1 MRVKGMSVVP
11 VGAVPLSGILLALG
25 GSVVFSVNDVAIKFL
40 SGAYPLH
47 QVVLVRAVIGLI
59 FLVLL
64 IAATGGNWRQL
75 RTRRPRTHLLR
86 VVIVVTSNASYFL
99 GLAALP
105 LADAVAMAFVAPV
118 FITLLSI
125 VMLKEK
131 VGPHRWAAVAA
142 GLIGTFVMMRPGQG
156 AIQPAA
162 ILILISA
169 ACYALS
175 QLLARGMRE
184 TESAIALSFYI
195 QVGFLVTSSAMGL
208 WAGDGHMAG
217 SGDAS
222 LAFLLRA
229 WVWPPMQDWPAFLAT
244 GLAVAVGSLM
254 IAQAYRT
261 LEAAVV
267 APFEYAAI
275 PMAILWGVVVFGTFP
290 DPQGLLGMVLI
301 VGAGLYTLWREAV
314 RGRMR

>member
-1 MRVKGMSVVP
+1 MSVVT
-11 VGAVPLSGILLALG
+11 VGPVPLVGILLALG
-25 GSVVFSVNDVAIKFL
+25 GSLVFSINDMAIKFL
-40 SGAYPLH
+40 SGGYPLH
-47 QVVLVRAVIGLI
+47 QVVLVRAIIGLV
-59 FLVLL
+59 FLTVLISL
-64 IAATGGNWRQL
+64 TGRNWRQL

-86 VVIVVTSNASYFL
+86 VMVVVTSNATYFL

-125 VMLKEK
+125 VMLREK

-142 GLIGTFVMMRPGQG
+142 GLIGTFIMMRPGQDG
-156 AIQPAA
+156 IQPAA

-169 ACYALS
+169 LCYALG
-175 QLLARGMRE
+175 QLMARGMRE

-195 QVGFLVTSSAMGL
+195 QVGFLVTSAGMGL

-217 SGDAS
+217 SADPS
-222 LAFLLRA
+222 LTFLLRA
-229 WVWPPMQDWPAFLAT
+229 WVMPPVSDWPIFLAT

-267 APFEYAAI
+267 APFEYAAV
-275 PMAILWGVVVFGTFP
+275 PMALLWGVLVFGTFP
-290 DPQGLLGMVLI
+290 DTQGLIGMALI
-301 VGAGLYTLWREAV
+301 VGAGLYTLWRETIRRQAA
-314 RGRMR
+314 

>member
-1 MRVKGMSVVP
+1 MSVVT
-11 VGAVPLSGILLALG
+11 VGPVPLVGILLALG
-25 GSVVFSVNDVAIKFL
+25 GSLVFSINDMAIKFL
-40 SGAYPLH
+40 SGGYPLH
-47 QVVLVRAVIGLI
+47 QVVLVRAIIGLV
-59 FLVLL
+59 FLTVLISL
-64 IAATGGNWRQL
+64 TGRNWRQL

-86 VVIVVTSNASYFL
+86 VMVVVTSNATYFL

-125 VMLKEK
+125 VMLREK

-142 GLIGTFVMMRPGQG
+142 GLIGTFIMMRPGQDG
-156 AIQPAA
+156 IQPAA

-169 ACYALS
+169 LCYALG
-175 QLLARGMRE
+175 QLMARGMRE

-195 QVGFLVTSSAMGL
+195 QVGFLVTSAAMGL

-217 SGDAS
+217 SADPS
-222 LAFLLRA
+222 LTFLLRA
-229 WVWPPMQDWPAFLAT
+229 WVMPPVSDWPIFLAT

-267 APFEYAAI
+267 APFEYAAV
-275 PMAILWGVVVFGTFP
+275 PMALLWGVLVFGTFP
-290 DPQGLLGMVLI
+290 DTQGLIGMALI
-301 VGAGLYTLWREAV
+301 VGAGLYTLWRETIRRQAA
-314 RGRMR
+314 

>member
-1 MRVKGMSVVP
+1 MSVVT
-11 VGAVPLSGILLALG
+11 VGPVPLVGILLALG
-25 GSVVFSVNDVAIKFL
+25 GSLVFSINDMAIKFL
-40 SGAYPLH
+40 SGGYPLH
-47 QVVLVRAVIGLI
+47 QVVLVRAIIGLV
-59 FLVLL
+59 FLTVLISL
-64 IAATGGNWRQL
+64 TGRNWRQL

-86 VVIVVTSNASYFL
+86 VMVVVTSNATYFL

-125 VMLKEK
+125 VMLREK
-131 VGPHRWAAVAA
+131 VGPHRWAVVAA
-142 GLIGTFVMMRPGQG
+142 GLIGTFIMMRPGQDG
-156 AIQPAA
+156 IQPAA

-169 ACYALS
+169 LCYALG
-175 QLLARGMRE
+175 QLMARGMRE

-195 QVGFLVTSSAMGL
+195 QVGFLVTSAAMGL

-217 SGDAS
+217 SADPS
-222 LAFLLRA
+222 LTFLLRA
-229 WVWPPMQDWPAFLAT
+229 WVMPPVSDWPIFLAT

-267 APFEYAAI
+267 APFEYAAV
-275 PMAILWGVVVFGTFP
+275 PMALLWGVLVFGTFP
-290 DPQGLLGMVLI
+290 DTQGLIGMALI
-301 VGAGLYTLWREAV
+301 VGAGLYTLWRETIRRQAA
-314 RGRMR
+314 